1 MKLKNNLINKA
12 DVVSNYD
19 SAFSSYIDST
29 NKLNKELDMFQIK
42 LAKTIKMIDEMI
54 KPKENDNE
62 KSS

>member
-29 NKLNKELDMFQIK
+29 NELN
-42 LAKTIKMIDEMI
+42 IKMIDEMI

-62 KSS
+62 